1 MFNCVEVRVDPA
13 GDCDPE
19 ESRDVLQRADRAADL
34 RVQEQVN
41 VYTLHVRHVRVARR
55 SLSPRVFL
63 SVVAG

>member
-19 ESRDVLQRADRAADL
+19 ESWDFLQRADRAADP

-41 VYTLHVRHVRVARR
+41 VYTLSRPTRPCCPPLVLTCFI
-55 SLSPRVFL
+55 LS
-63 SVVAG
+63 